1 MEMQEGYQPT
11 APQWPRLVIVY
22 FLHPGLCLSFNP
34 QETLFEFQPTGNFSE
49 SDIKFYEG
57 ELHSY
62 LLILALAS
70 AILFFLTLA
79 YFPSSPPLPPS
90 KSSSA
95 PRTPV
100 LSGKLALL
108 WSSLVSFRII
118 SCSFRCDFI
127 QKSSGLRQLAS
138 SPQAWA
144 LVMAASVC
152 QVADYPDFFFVC

>member
-1 MEMQEGYQPT
+1 MQEDHQPT
-11 APQWPRLVIVY
+11 APRWPRLVIVST
-22 FLHPGLCLSFNP
+22 HPGLCLSFTR
-34 QETLFEFQPTGNFSE
+34 QETLFEFQTTGNFSE

-62 LLILALAS
+62 LLILALAA

-100 LSGKLALL
+100 LSGKLKL
-108 WSSLVSFRII
+108 FY
-118 SCSFRCDFI
+118 
-127 QKSSGLRQLAS
+127 
-138 SPQAWA
+138 
-144 LVMAASVC
+144 
-152 QVADYPDFFFVC
+152 VA